1 MQPSLSPP
9 RTYAVYLIDYPDG
22 GYADNPKPYALE
34 IFLLPCG
41 LCDTLALIPLS
52 FEILYILSLIIADAC
67 PAYHETVSV
76 DTVWSACHQRADI
89 VLRQDNELGG
99 VLREHSVYLQ
109 HHVRHSLIKRVN
121 VERIA
126 ALQLV

>member
-9 RTYAVYLIDYPDG
+9 WTYAVYLIDYPDG
-22 GYADNPKPYALE
+22 SYADNAKPYPLK

-41 LCDTLALIPLS
+41 LCDAFAFISLS
-52 FEILYILSLIIADAC
+52 LEIFYILSLVVSYSRA
-67 PAYHETVSV
+67 AYHETVSV
-76 DTVWSACHQRADI
+76 YPVWSAGHQRAYI
-89 VLRQDNELGG
+89 MLRQDHELRG

-109 HHVRHSLIKRVN
+109 HHIRHSLIKRVN